1 MSKPD
6 SASHLVSTDLPV
18 QTRSQISARAD
29 LGGSKFDEM
38 ARKLAYYEKFMAAK
52 EAEDASKRSKKR
64 SERTADSENDSEEHG
79 SDDPYPDPY
88 LEKAKAKRIK
98 LTVDQAD
105 GPGTAAVARTALVK
119 DGFIVLNDGREFD
132 FDFEKGSTLAQVFG
146 TKARLVA
153 ASGKLVSG
161 DVGVPKSLMPGRFL
175 NLPIE
180 SGLCSSDAT
189 PLWAII

>member
-18 QTRSQISARAD
+18 QTTSTSARAH
-29 LGGSKFDEM
+29 LRGSKLDEK
-38 ARKLAYYEKFMAAK
+38 ARKLAYYEGFMAAK

-98 LTVDQAD
+98 PTVGTC
-105 GPGTAAVARTALVK
+105 GPSTTAVARTALVK

-132 FDFEKGSTLAQVFG
+132 FDSEKGSTLAQVFG
-146 TKARLVA
+146 TKARLVS

-180 SGLCSSDAT
+180 SGLCSSDAS